1 MDFLEAL
8 SSLCGWVYTIMW
20 SLSFYPQWIL
30 NMRRRT
36 TAGTTVD
43 FPISNCLGFLSY
55 VLSTVALRYSP
66 TVRAEYAARHH
77 GLTPTVAFNDVVF
90 AVHSLVLCFVCV
102 SQFILPQLWGWD
114 KNDSRIESNS
124 SGGAGGLLA
133 DEYSYD
139 GRPQR
144 QQQRQGGRPRPQKRV
159 FHGNTRPS
167 RFILGVMLGCVLGV
181 GFLVLL
187 VLRDDAAARGDAPY
201 RGAQAMRA
209 HMAAAAGA
217 AAAGAVNVDA
227 SSSGGSGGSEQ
238 LSVTESAALLAAW
251 MAGRWTWLDVVY
263 ALGYVK
269 VVVTFV
275 KYWPQ
280 VLTNYRNRSTEGW
293 AILPMLLDFG
303 GGVLSIAQLFID
315 SYRQRDWSGLTG
327 NPVKLLLG
335 NVSIGYDLI
344 FFAQHYVLYP
354 HGGEHGTKDDAEEG
368 DEEEGDGESEYTNS
382 RRIRGTEREALL
394 SRE

>member
-8 SSLCGWVYTIMW
+8 SALCGWVYTIMW
-20 SLSFYPQWIL
+20 SLSFYPQWIM

-43 FPISNCLGFLSY
+43 FPVSNCLGFLSY
-55 VLSTVALRYSP
+55 VISTSALRYSP

-90 AVHSLVLCFVCV
+90 AVHSLVLCFVCL

-114 KNDSRIESNS
+114 KADGRDES
-124 SGGAGGLLA
+124 GAGLLA
-133 DEYSYD
+133 DEYDYD
-139 GRPQR
+139 CRPQ
-144 QQQRQGGRPRPQKRV
+144 QGGGGDARRRPQKRTRRA
-159 FHGNTRPS
+159 GNTRPS
-167 RFILGVMLGCVLGV
+167 RFIIGVMLGCVLGV
-181 GFLVLL
+181 FSIVLL
-187 VLRDDAAARGDAPY
+187 VLRDNAAARGNAPY

-209 HMAAAAGA
+209 HMAGA
-217 AAAGAVNVDA
+217 AAATNKFRVGAVETSA
-227 SSSGGSGGSEQ
+227 SDKGG
-238 LSVTESAALLAAW
+238 LSATESAALLAAW

-263 ALGYVK
+263 TLGYVK

-280 VLTNYRNRSTEGW
+280 VLTNYRNRSTVGW

-354 HGGEHGTKDDAEEG
+354 NGGDHGKEGDAEEG
-368 DEEEGDGESEYTNS
+368 EEDENNAS
-382 RRIRGTEREALL
+382 RRLRGTEREGLL